1 VRTDVNMSD
10 AELAK
15 NDVEKAGDAKV
26 AESVIYAE
34 VDQPKTSASNDPFDK
49 VEVVICDMPFLFKP
63 VTVFKV

>member
-26 AESVIYAE
+26 AESVIYVE

-49 VEVVICDMPFLFKP
+49 AEVVKCDMPFLFKP